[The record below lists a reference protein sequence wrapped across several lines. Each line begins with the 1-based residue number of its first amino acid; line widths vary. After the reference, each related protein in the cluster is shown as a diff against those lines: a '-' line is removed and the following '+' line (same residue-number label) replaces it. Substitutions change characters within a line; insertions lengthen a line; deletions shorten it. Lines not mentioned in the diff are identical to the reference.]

1 MTKTV
6 QPSDLE
12 FAALLSSKICHD
24 IIGPVSAIY
33 NGLEMIGDDADPS
46 SDIRALDVV
55 RNVAEQASAR
65 LQFARFAFGAAGSNQ
80 TQIELD
86 VARNLAQG
94 LLGDGKKHQIRWND
108 TATAPLSK
116 NQTKLLLNLI
126 ACALTALPRGGV
138 ITIDIGQAEG
148 GAVFVLM
155 CSGKSA
161 RSPQY
166 LSDLLENPG
175 RMEIDALSV
184 QAYYT
189 LRLANETR
197 MRVAIEQHGNDIR
210 LSAKSFALSAGDHEV
225 S

>member
-94 LLGDGKKHQIRWND
+94 LLGDGKKHQIRWNN
-108 TATAPLSK
+108 AAAAPLSK

-138 ITIDIGQAEG
+138 ITIDIEPAKG
-148 GAVFVLM
+148 GAAFVLT

-161 RSPQY
+161 RLPQY
-166 LSDLLENPG
+166 LSDLLKNPG
-175 RMEIDALSV
+175 CIEIDALSV

-197 MRVAIEQHGNDIR
+197 MHLAVEQHDADIV
-210 LSAKSFALSAGDHEV
+210 LSAKTFVLNAHNQEV